1 MFGKSTKIKYSMLR
15 RNDTFFKI
23 TTKSVKL
30 QPTQFMEN
38 VIHTPLGNM
47 HIKFNFKIDL
57 RLKKTF
63 DKLN

>member
-1 MFGKSTKIKYSMLR
+1 MLR

-38 VIHTPLGNM
+38 VIHTPVGNM
-47 HIKFNFKIDL
+47 HIKFYFKIDL

>member
-1 MFGKSTKIKYSMLR
+1 
-15 RNDTFFKI
+15 
-23 TTKSVKL
+23 
-30 QPTQFMEN
+30 MEN

-47 HIKFNFKIDL
+47 HIKFYFKIDL

>member
-47 HIKFNFKIDL
+47 HIKFYFKIDL